1 MLKNSKW
8 RSRVIVDSAL
18 CYIERL
24 WFYTTYTRVCQRNL
38 KPWPNGRNTPTQH
51 IATLLG
57 ATCCVRLATLL
68 RCVAICWVL
77 LAQIWPVSNLSQQ
90 HPTCC
95 NTSQHGGQKHA
106 TCCAQQ
112 CCDMLRWLVA
122 IVWPGPYTKKLKTTF
137 EQLHSGFWGNFWA
150 TFRVLEQH
158 FEKIGEALVLTKR
171 VRCLGKRMRLLT
183 IPTWRTTISWW
194 LQRLTKAT
202 NFRYV
207 VYNCDNQ
214 SCLHIFLRCSN
225 MWSFIYSF
233 VSFIIYGPHRIL
245 LTNLLM
251 TQLPHVPVGLIA

>member
-1 MLKNSKW
+1 MVCLWKQPKVVRSADMLKNSKW

-38 KPWPNGRNTPTQH
+38 KPRPNDRNMPTQH

-90 HPTCC
+90 QPTCC

-150 TFRVLEQH
+150 TFRVLEQL

-171 VRCLGKRMRLLT
+171 GAVPGEENASSHNPNME
-183 IPTWRTTISWW
+183 
-194 LQRLTKAT
+194 
-202 NFRYV
+202 
-207 VYNCDNQ
+207 DND
-214 SCLHIFLRCSN
+214 F
-225 MWSFIYSF
+225 
-233 VSFIIYGPHRIL
+233 
-245 LTNLLM
+245 LM
-251 TQLPHVPVGLIA
+251 TPKIDKGYKFPICCV